1 MLYHLYYFSA
11 TGNTERAVRI
21 ISEELQRHGHQVKS
35 VRLNRNARPFTELPD
50 RLLIAF
56 PTFSWV
62 PPVLVQRFIRFLPKG
77 KSTDGSRVR
86 AAVFTADGGGCLQAP
101 DQARRMLQRR
111 GYRVFLTGR
120 AAFPDNWQQFVPGP
134 EEKKKAELI
143 AGGEQMTRDFARR
156 LLEEKESRLK
166 TAWFNLAWSRLV
178 GILFAFFGRRFM
190 GKMFIADSDC
200 NSCGLCQT
208 SCPVGAII
216 MSGRKKARPFWKA
229 NCESCNRCINICPRQ
244 AIVCSYARTVVLTA
258 TITAG
263 LSLVLG
269 LHAAWLKPGLAEALP
284 HSVYSILNFLQVLL
298 LVIGVSFLVI
308 GPFDR
313 YLLCLLQRT
322 PYIDK
327 IFSLGFN
334 KKFRRYLMPGF
345 RPPLENS
352 ERNKS

>member
-21 ISEELQRHGHQVKS
+21 INEELQRHGHQVKS
-35 VRLNRNARPFTELPD
+35 LSLNRNTRPFTELPD
-50 RLLIAF
+50 RLVIAF

-62 PPVLVQRFIRFLPKG
+62 PPVLVQRFVRFLPKG
-77 KSTDGSRVR
+77 KSSDGSRVR

-111 GYRVFLTGR
+111 GYRVFLTGQ
-120 AAFPDNWQQFVPGP
+120 ATFPDNWQQFVPGP

-143 AGGEQMTRDFARR
+143 AGGEQMTLDFARR
-156 LLEEKESRLK
+156 LLEEKESLYK

-190 GKMFIADSDC
+190 GKMFYADSDC

-216 MSGRKKARPFWKA
+216 MSGRERARPFWKS

-244 AIVCSYARTVVLTA
+244 AIVCSYARILSLITA
-258 TITAG
+258 ITAG
-263 LSLVLG
+263 LSLALG
-269 LHAAWLKPGLAEALP
+269 LHAAWLKPWMAEALP
-284 HSVYSILNFLQVLL
+284 HSVYSILNFL
-298 LVIGVSFLVI
+298 LVVMLVMAVHFLAI
-308 GPFDR
+308 GPLDRFFLR
-313 YLLCLLQRT
+313 YLQQVPAVNSL
-322 PYIDK
+322 
-327 IFSLGFN
+327 FSLSFN
-334 KKFRRYLMPGF
+334 KKSRRYLMPGF
-345 RPPLENS
+345 RPPLENV
-352 ERNKS
+352 ERRKS